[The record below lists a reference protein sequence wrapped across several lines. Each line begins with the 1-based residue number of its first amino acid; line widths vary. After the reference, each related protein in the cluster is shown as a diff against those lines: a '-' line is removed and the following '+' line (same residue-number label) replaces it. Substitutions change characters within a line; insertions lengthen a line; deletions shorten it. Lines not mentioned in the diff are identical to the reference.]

1 MYTNA
6 SQRRDDRCLG
16 KSEGHFKTEDIRQ
29 LGRQGSVQ
37 WQGGSCEW
45 QYCDRQLRCSLS
57 VPLGRKA
64 ACLLMETDEAGAL
77 EIMS

>member
-1 MYTNA
+1 MK
-6 SQRRDDRCLG
+6 SGVVLG
-16 KSEGHFKTEDIRQ
+16 EEVAVS
-29 LGRQGSVQ
+29 GST
-37 WQGGSCEW
+37 
-45 QYCDRQLRCSLS
+45 CDGQLRCSLS

>member
-1 MYTNA
+1 MK
-6 SQRRDDRCLG
+6 SRVVPG
-16 KSEGHFKTEDIRQ
+16 KEVAVSGSTHDRQ
-29 LGRQGSVQ
+29 LG
-37 WQGGSCEW
+37 
-45 QYCDRQLRCSLS
+45 CSLS